1 MADSSILAD
10 VNNMINEA
18 LGLKDERFK
27 YQHKKRCLLF
37 SKGETPDL
45 DGEALVRKILDQ
57 VRSNWHK
64 EKSSSN
70 NQNWRWKPNTKIAI
84 KNKSR
89 EVFLERLIV
98 QTQKGNDWVNQVPV
112 ASGLTSSAGGRRA
125 IDLVHRGE
133 DGWYE
138 LIELKADHRGG
149 TPLFAAMEILQYG
162 ALYIFSREKAQD
174 LGYTKND
181 ILDAKGIHLRVLA
194 PADYYEPYNLAWLEK
209 SINRG
214 LTSFLA
220 KSNFKM
226 DFKMDF
232 KFETLSLSL
241 IRSSPQWV
249 QGGPKRTSP

>member
-10 VNNMINEA
+10 VDNVINEA

-37 SKGETPDL
+37 SNGQTPDL

-57 VRSNWHK
+57 IKSNWHK
-64 EKSSSN
+64 GKSRSD
-70 NQNWRWKPNTKIAI
+70 NQNWRWQPNIEI
-84 KNKSR
+84 DEKNNSR

-98 QTQKGNDWVNQVPV
+98 KTQVGKDWVNQVPV
-112 ASGLTSSAGGRRA
+112 ASGLTSSPGGRRA

-162 ALYIFSREKAQD
+162 ALYIFSRKNAQD
-174 LGYTKND
+174 LGYAKND

-194 PADYYEPYNLAWLEK
+194 PADYYEPYYLSWLGE

-220 KSNFKM
+220 NSN
-226 DFKMDF
+226 FKMDF

-241 IRSSPQWV
+241 IRSSPQWER
-249 QGGPKRTSP
+249 RTSRHPLSST